1 MYMKYIFIVCIHIQ
15 YIPQRSVAIL
25 SLLSEFHP
33 KSPTQKQKRNIIYI
47 FGNCL
52 TVSYIC

>member
-1 MYMKYIFIVCIHIQ
+1 MFIVCIHIQ

-47 FGNCL
+47 FGNCV